1 MLNVTERNAL
11 NHEYAA
17 LFSPSAQLLWAS
29 QLWTGGD
36 PNTLHSI
43 RGEGWMEFMSELD
56 QAKMKHFLSLPYE
69 ADCEISGTIPETGEL
84 REIFAHKI
92 NLRGNWLVATKV
104 GEIIW
109 DPNATLEGILRE
121 SD

>member
-1 MLNVTERNAL
+1 
-11 NHEYAA
+11 
-17 LFSPSAQLLWAS
+17 
-29 QLWTGGD
+29 
-36 PNTLHSI
+36 
-43 RGEGWMEFMSELD
+43 MSELD